1 MVAQLVAAAGSDWS
15 HLPTL
20 PLCDPSASPAQ
31 HKSENVIEET
41 AASSKASRRADLA
54 LVGTYYEAR
63 LAELLERVR
72 DGFARH
78 DAGELD
84 AFELDELIHRYKRA
98 TRELWKLCGN
108 VTGSSAHFVARTIEE
123 LQAQGETIDWWERGN
138 PPRDRR

>member
-1 MVAQLVAAAGSDWS
+1 M
-15 HLPTL
+15 T
-20 PLCDPSASPAQ
+20 
-31 HKSENVIEET
+31 EET

-54 LVGTYYEAR
+54 LVATYYEAR

-72 DGFARH
+72 DGFARY

-84 AFELDELIHRYKRA
+84 AFELDDLIHRYKRA
-98 TRELWKLCGN
+98 TRELWKICGN
-108 VTGSSAHFVARTIEE
+108 VTGSSAHFAARTIEE